1 MHSISLYGLKLALL
15 RGVGAKALATDHRDT
30 TTELLAMRDDILR
43 AMQRG
48 EVTMAVLADYFKAFD
63 TVAFETVLRKLLGL
77 GFSTANFRLIVS
89 YLTDRKQFVQIDE
102 KTSKHIDVTF
112 GVPQD
117 SILTPILFNL
127 YVNDISDCLSS
138 IKSYQYADDTTIY
151 LQKKP
156 TILKDGEKRLQQAL
170 NDLATWSA
178 DCNLCLKVSSSYNS
192 LSLIRKLKRFA
203 PLNFRKQLAESL
215 VFSKLYYNNI
225 VYITTF
231 LITFLI
237 TSFAAYFVSRL

>member
-1 MHSISLYGLKLALL
+1 
-15 RGVGAKALATDHRDT
+15 
-30 TTELLAMRDDILR
+30 MRDDILR

-127 YVNDISDCLSS
+127 YVNDISDFLSS

-178 DCNLCLKVSSSYNS
+178 DCNLCLKVSSCYNS

-237 TSFAAYFVSRL
+237 TSFAAYFVSRLQPPALFVIVMRPCRLSLTWAGYP